1 MLKRGGCVPTSCGGH
16 PISGCASS
24 PVSEAC
30 LVVVCAGKVI
40 QTVVMQCPLSF
51 LSGSALDLL
60 DEDDETE
67 LEDDDDAF
75 FDDDGDL

>member
-1 MLKRGGCVPTSCGGH
+1 M
-16 PISGCASS
+16 
-24 PVSEAC
+24 
-30 LVVVCAGKVI
+30 VVVCAGKVI

>member
-1 MLKRGGCVPTSCGGH
+1 MFGG
-16 PISGCASS
+16 
-24 PVSEAC
+24 
-30 LVVVCAGKVI
+30 VCAGKVI

-75 FDDDGDL
+75 FDDEGDL